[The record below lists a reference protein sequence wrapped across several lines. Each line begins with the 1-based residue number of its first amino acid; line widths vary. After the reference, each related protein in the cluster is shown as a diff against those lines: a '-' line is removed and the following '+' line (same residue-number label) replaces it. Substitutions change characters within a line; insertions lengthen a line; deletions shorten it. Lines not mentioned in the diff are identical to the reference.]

1 MLNDKG
7 TFSRRKSILC
17 MFMILSVGVLLI
29 TKNNLAVIPAAIFTF
44 AYFMYW
50 IRDIVSDFRCWIK
63 NTKDS
68 FSIFGDYAD
77 QFINIFTNNK
87 KDKG

>member
-29 TKNNLAVIPAAIFTF
+29 TENNL
-44 AYFMYW
+44 
-50 IRDIVSDFRCWIK
+50 DIVSDFRYWIK
-63 NTKDS
+63 TTKDS
-68 FSIFGDYAD
+68 FSIFGEYAD

>member
-29 TKNNLAVIPAAIFTF
+29 TENNLAIIPATIFTS
-44 AYFMYW
+44 AYFIYW
-50 IRDIVSDFRCWIK
+50 VRDIVSDFRYWIK
-63 NTKDS
+63 TTKDS
-68 FSIFGDYAD
+68 FSIFGEYAD